1 MSEPL
6 RRPPEDYENRRPA
19 VLDREAEVEEPPEE
33 KRALLQ
39 PRPRTGRVLLLLA
52 LAAIAA
58 SVVAWR
64 YYSVRES
71 TDDAQIDGHIVPI
84 SSRVTGVVQAV
95 NVNDNQFVE
104 KGALLVQ
111 LDPTDYRVAL
121 VRAQAEL
128 ADMQAA
134 AAAAQHG
141 VPIITTNTNSQL
153 STTAAGLAAARQ
165 QEDAA
170 AAELRQAEADYTRV
184 AADLK
189 RYQQLV
195 TRDEISRQQYDLA
208 VAHESAARAA
218 VDAARAQVAAAHSR
232 VAEAQSA
239 VDAAQTAPHQV
250 EVTRARASAA
260 TAQAERAQAAVQQ
273 AQLNLEYTTL
283 RAPEAGIVSQKSVEP
298 GQVVQSGQPL
308 MALVPARRRLGD
320 RQLQGDAAAEHA
332 ARPARQR
339 PRGRLRR
346 ATIRGTC
353 DSIAAATGARFSLLP
368 PENATGNYVKV
379 VQRVPVKIVFEPG
392 QDPST
397 CCGPAC
403 RWSPTVKVH

>member
-283 RAPEAGIVSQKSVEP
+283 RAPEAGIVSRKSVEP
-298 GQVVQSGQPL
+298 GQVLQSGQPL
-308 MALVPARRRLGD
+308 MALVPTRDLWVTANFKETQLRNMRVGDPVSVHVDAYARDYPG
-320 RQLQGDAAAEHA
+320 HV
-332 ARPARQR
+332 
-339 PRGRLRR
+339 
-346 ATIRGTC
+346 
-353 DSIAAATGARFSLLP
+353 DSVGGATGARFSLLP

-392 QDPST
+392 QDLSLLRPGMSVV
-397 CCGPAC
+397 
-403 RWSPTVKVH
+403 PTVKVH